1 MANRKAELLLALGAI
16 LSFVGPALNFVK
28 LSVDES
34 FGIDPLSES
43 GYETGDSS
51 SYVIAGVLAIIA
63 LVVTLV
69 AKSGGLRKGM
79 AVLAILGGAFG
90 LLAGII
96 DITGSVDIPAELEE
110 FAEVSTGIG
119 TYVVTLGALLILAGG
134 FLLFK
139 SSAPAPT
146 TTTPV
151 APPPA
156 A

>member
-1 MANRKAELLLALGAI
+1 MANRKAEMMLVLGAI

-28 LSVDES
+28 VTYDQSLS
-34 FGIDPLSES
+34 IASES
-43 GYETGDSS
+43 QTGYDTGDSS

-63 LVVTLV
+63 LVGVMA

-96 DITGSVDIPAELEE
+96 DITGDVDIDPAIEQ
-110 FAEVSTGIG
+110 FVEVSTGIG
-119 TYVVTLGALLILAGG
+119 TYVVTLGAILILVGG

-139 SSAPAPT
+139 SPAT
-146 TTTPV
+146 DTP
-151 APPPA
+151 ATPAAPPA

>member
-1 MANRKAELLLALGAI
+1 MGNRKAETMLGLGAI

-28 LSVDES
+28 VTYDQSL
-34 FGIDPLSES
+34 GLASES
-43 GYETGDSS
+43 QTGYDTGDSS

-63 LVVTLV
+63 LVGVMA

-96 DITGSVDIPAELEE
+96 DITGDVDIDPAIENLV
-110 FAEVSTGIG
+110 EVSTGIG
-119 TYVVTLGALLILAGG
+119 TYVVTVGAILILAGG

-139 SSAPAPT
+139 SPATAAPASPA
-146 TTTPV
+146 